1 MSEAAAKP
9 KLVVIG
15 NGMAGMHTV
24 EHLLNAAP
32 DLYDITV
39 FGSEPLGNYN
49 RMLLSPVLAG
59 ETRLADIMIN
69 NREWYGERNITLHSG
84 KAVTMIDRVNR
95 RVLASDGTSEAYD
108 RLLVATGSSPIL
120 LPLPG
125 KNLAGVITFRDMSDV
140 DAMLEASAKYRN
152 AVVIGGGL
160 LGLEAANGLIKRGMR
175 VTVVHLMD
183 SLMERQLDPRAA
195 LLLKGTLE
203 ARGMAFK
210 MPAQTAALLGGDR
223 VTAVRFADG
232 EEIAAD
238 LVVIAVGI
246 RPNIELAKKAG
257 LHCQRGIVV
266 SDTMQSYDGRIYAVG
281 ECAEHRRQTYGLVAP
296 LYDQARVCANHLAGL
311 GRWRYQGSALSTKLK
326 VSGIDVFSAGTFGHE
341 AEHDEIVMEDTGRG
355 IYKRIVLRGD
365 KIVGAV
371 LYGDTRDGAWYF
383 DALRDGADVSAYRD
397 NLAFGKASLASAMA
411 Q

>member
-1 MSEAAAKP
+1 MSDAAAKP

-24 EHLLNAAP
+24 EHLLDAAP

-84 KAVTMIDRVNR
+84 KAVTTIDRVNR

-326 VSGIDVFSAGTFGHE
+326 VSGIDVFSAGIFGHE

-411 Q
+411 P